1 MTMYPR
7 GDSFPDP
14 EVVDDPLVSGSD
26 QEDVDQDDLVAPI
39 VSVPELQ
46 MTRLTCR
53 EVRQ

>member
-1 MTMYPR
+1 MTMNPR
-7 GDSFPDP
+7 GYRIPHP

-46 MTRLTCR
+46 MTWLTCR
-53 EVRQ
+53 EV